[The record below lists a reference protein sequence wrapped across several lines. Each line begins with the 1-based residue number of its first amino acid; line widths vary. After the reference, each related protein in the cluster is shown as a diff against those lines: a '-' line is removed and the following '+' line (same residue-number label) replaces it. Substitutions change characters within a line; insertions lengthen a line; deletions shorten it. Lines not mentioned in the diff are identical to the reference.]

1 VKAMATK
8 QGDRGQGIGDSYN
21 EPSLR
26 ISSRSFAGNQGA
38 ETRARLLSGLTRGFH
53 ALQVRNYRLFWIGQL
68 ISQSGSWMQT
78 TAQAWLVLQLTQS
91 PFALGLVT
99 TLQFLPIMLLS
110 LIGGVIT
117 DRWPKHRLLTITQT
131 AALLQAAIFA
141 ILVGTGAI
149 QLWHVYVLATI
160 QGIITAIDNP
170 VRQSFVVELVGR
182 EHLIN
187 AVALNSML
195 FNASRIVGP
204 ALAGIMIAGA
214 SSTLSGIS
222 LVLAVNA
229 ISFVA
234 VLVGLL
240 MMRPSEFSNVPPA
253 VAGKIGQRLIEGL
266 VYVWHTPSVLLVMIV
281 VAAIGTFGYNF
292 SVVLPLLSG
301 FVLHT
306 NAAGFGA
313 LSAFLGFGSVVGAIA
328 TAYMRQVTVGRLML
342 GSTAFAILLGAV
354 AISTNYVLSGA
365 LLIALGF
372 AGILFSTSANTLLQ
386 LNVPDALR
394 GRVMSLYMLLFAGST
409 PIGGLLIGTL
419 SNIIGVSETLL
430 ICAALCLLGV
440 GGAIIYRRRTA

>member
-1 VKAMATK
+1 MNA
-8 QGDRGQGIGDSYN
+8 DERGSVETQHN
-21 EPSLR
+21 ESLR
-26 ISSRSFAGNQGA
+26 S
-38 ETRARLLSGLTRGFH
+38 RLLLGLTRGFH
-53 ALQVRNYRLFWIGQL
+53 ALQVRNYRLFWIGQM
-68 ISQSGSWMQT
+68 ISQTGSWMQR
-78 TAQAWLVLQLTQS
+78 TAQDWLVLQLTHS

-99 TLQFLPIMLLS
+99 ALQFLPVLLLS

-117 DRWPKHRLLTITQT
+117 DRWPKHRLVTITQV
-131 AALLQAAIFA
+131 AALLQAAVFA
-141 ILVGTGAI
+141 TLVGTGAI

-204 ALAGIMIAGA
+204 ALAGIMIARA

-222 LVLAVNA
+222 LVLTVNA

-240 MMRPSEFSNVPPA
+240 MMNPSEFSNVPPV
-253 VAGKIGQRLIEGL
+253 VAGKMGRRLIEGL
-266 VYVWHTPSVLLVMIV
+266 AYVWHTPSVMLVMIV

-306 NAAGFGA
+306 DAAGFGA
-313 LSAFLGFGSVVGAIA
+313 LSAFLGFGSVVGAIT
-328 TAYMRQVTVGRLML
+328 TAYMRQVSVGRLML
-342 GSTAFAILLGAV
+342 SSTAFAILLGAV
-354 AISTNYVLSGA
+354 AISTNYVISGA

-419 SNIIGVSETLL
+419 SIVIGVSETLL
-430 ICAALCLLGV
+430 VCATLCLLGI
-440 GGAIIYRRRTA
+440 GGALLYRRRTV

>member
-1 VKAMATK
+1 
-8 QGDRGQGIGDSYN
+8 
-21 EPSLR
+21 
-26 ISSRSFAGNQGA
+26 
-38 ETRARLLSGLTRGFH
+38 
-53 ALQVRNYRLFWIGQL
+53 VRNYRLFWIGQM
-68 ISQSGSWMQT
+68 ISQTGSWMQR
-78 TAQAWLVLQLTQS
+78 TAQDWLVLQLTHS
-91 PFALGLVT
+91 PFALGVVT
-99 TLQFLPIMLLS
+99 ALQFLPVLLLS

-117 DRWPKHRLLTITQT
+117 DRWPKHRLVTITQV

-141 ILVGTGAI
+141 LLVGTGVI
-149 QLWHVYVLATI
+149 QLWHVYVLATL

-204 ALAGIMIAGA
+204 ALAGIMIASA
-214 SSTLSGIS
+214 ASTLSGIA
-222 LVLAVNA
+222 LVLVVNA

-240 MMRPSEFSNVPPA
+240 MMRPSEFSNVPPV
-253 VAGKIGQRLIEGL
+253 VAGNMGKRLLEGL
-266 VYVWHTPSVLLVMIV
+266 VYVWHTPSVMLVMIV

-306 NAAGFGA
+306 NAAEFGA

-328 TAYMRQVTVGRLML
+328 TAYMRQVTVGRLMI
-342 GSTAFAILLGAV
+342 GSAAFALLLGAV
-354 AISTNYVLSGA
+354 AVSTSYALSGA

-440 GGAIIYRRRTA
+440 GGALVYRRRTA

>member
-1 VKAMATK
+1 MNA
-8 QGDRGQGIGDSYN
+8 DERGSVETQHN
-21 EPSLR
+21 ESLR
-26 ISSRSFAGNQGA
+26 S
-38 ETRARLLSGLTRGFH
+38 RLLLGLTRGFH
-53 ALQVRNYRLFWIGQL
+53 ALQVRNYRLFWIGQM
-68 ISQSGSWMQT
+68 ITQTGSWMQR
-78 TAQAWLVLQLTQS
+78 TAQDWLVLQLTHS

-99 TLQFLPIMLLS
+99 ALQFLPVLLLS

-117 DRWPKHRLLTITQT
+117 DRWPKHRLVTITQV
-131 AALLQAAIFA
+131 AALLQAAVFA
-141 ILVGTGAI
+141 TLVGTGAI

-204 ALAGIMIAGA
+204 ALAGIMIARA

-240 MMRPSEFSNVPPA
+240 MMKPSEFSNVPPV
-253 VAGKIGQRLIEGL
+253 VAGKMGRRLIEGL
-266 VYVWHTPSVLLVMIV
+266 AYVWHTPSVMLVMIV

-306 NAAGFGA
+306 DAAGFGA
-313 LSAFLGFGSVVGAIA
+313 LSAFLGFGSVVGAIT
-328 TAYMRQVTVGRLML
+328 TAYMRQVSVGRLML
-342 GSTAFAILLGAV
+342 SSTAFAILLGAV
-354 AISTNYVLSGA
+354 AISTNYVISGA

-419 SNIIGVSETLL
+419 SIVIGVSETLL
-430 ICAALCLLGV
+430 VCATLCLLGI
-440 GGAIIYRRRTA
+440 GGALLYRRRTV

>member
-1 VKAMATK
+1 V
-8 QGDRGQGIGDSYN
+8 
-21 EPSLR
+21 
-26 ISSRSFAGNQGA
+26 
-38 ETRARLLSGLTRGFH
+38 ARLLGGLTRGFH

-68 ISQSGSWMQT
+68 ISQTGSWMQR
-78 TAQAWLVLQLTQS
+78 TAQDWLVLQLTHS

-99 TLQFLPIMLLS
+99 ALQFLPVLLLS

-117 DRWPKHRLLTITQT
+117 DRWPKHRLVTITQV
-131 AALLQAAIFA
+131 AALLQAAVFA
-141 ILVGTGAI
+141 VLVGTGVI
-149 QLWHVYVLATI
+149 QLWHVYVLATL

-182 EHLIN
+182 DHLIN

-204 ALAGIMIAGA
+204 AAAGIMIARA
-214 SSTLSGIS
+214 STTLAGIS
-222 LVLAVNA
+222 LVLTVNA

-240 MMRPSEFSNVPPA
+240 MMDTRAFSNVPPV
-253 VAGKIGQRLIEGL
+253 VAGKIGQRLLEGL
-266 VYVWHTPSVLLVMIV
+266 AYVWRTPPVLLVMIV

-306 NAAGFGA
+306 DAAGFGG
-313 LSAFLGFGSVVGAIA
+313 LSAFLGFGSVVGAIG
-328 TAYMRQVTVGRLML
+328 TAYMRQVSVRRLMI

-354 AISTNYVLSGA
+354 AVSTSYAVSGA

-409 PIGGLLIGTL
+409 PIGGLLIGSL
-419 SNIIGVSETLL
+419 SNVIGVSETLL
-430 ICAALCLLGV
+430 LCAVLCLLGI
-440 GGAIIYRRRTA
+440 GGALVYRWRTE

>member
-1 VKAMATK
+1 MW
-8 QGDRGQGIGDSYN
+8 
-21 EPSLR
+21 
-26 ISSRSFAGNQGA
+26 
-38 ETRARLLSGLTRGFH
+38 ARLLAGLNRGFH
-53 ALQVRNYRLFWIGQL
+53 ALQVRNYRLFWIGQM
-68 ISQSGSWMQT
+68 ISQTGSWMQR
-78 TAQAWLVLQLTQS
+78 TAQDWLVLQLTHS

-99 TLQFLPIMLLS
+99 ALQFMPVLLLS

-117 DRWPKHRLLTITQT
+117 DRWPKHRLVTITQV

-141 ILVGTGAI
+141 ALVAAGVI
-149 QLWHVYVLATI
+149 QLWHVSVLATM

-195 FNASRIVGP
+195 FNGSRIVGP
-204 ALAGIMIAGA
+204 ALAGIMIASA
-214 SSTLSGIS
+214 SSTFNGIS

-240 MMRPSEFSNVPPA
+240 MMRPSEFASVPPA

-266 VYVWHTPSVLLVMIV
+266 VYVWHTPSVMLVMIV

-306 NAAGFGA
+306 DAAGFGA
-313 LSAFLGFGSVVGAIA
+313 LSAFLGFGSVVGAIV
-328 TAYMRQVTVGRLML
+328 TAYMRQVNVGRLML

-354 AISTNYVLSGA
+354 AISTNYALSGA

-386 LNVPDALR
+386 LNVPDELR

-430 ICAALCLLGV
+430 LCAALCLLGI
-440 GGAIIYRRRTA
+440 GGALVYRRRTT

>member
-1 VKAMATK
+1 MATK
-8 QGDRGQGIGDSYN
+8 AYAENLPREQPASPASMRDRLFIG
-21 EPSLR
+21 LK
-26 ISSRSFAGNQGA
+26 
-38 ETRARLLSGLTRGFH
+38 RGFH
-53 ALQVRNYRLFWIGQL
+53 ALQVRNYRLFWIGQM
-68 ISQSGSWMQT
+68 ISQTGSWMQT
-78 TAQAWLVLQLTQS
+78 TAQAWLVLQITQS

-117 DRWPKHRLLTITQT
+117 DRWPKHRLILITQM
-131 AALLQAAIFA
+131 AALLQAAVFA
-141 ILVGTGAI
+141 ALVASGAI

-195 FNASRIVGP
+195 FNGSRIIGP
-204 ALAGIMIAGA
+204 ALAGIMIASA
-214 SSTLSGIS
+214 SSTLNGIS
-222 LVLAVNA
+222 LVLAVNT

-240 MMRPSEFSNVPPA
+240 IMRPSEFSNVPPL
-253 VAGKIGQRLIEGL
+253 VAGKMGQRLAEGL

-306 NAAGFGA
+306 DAAGFGA

-354 AISTNYVLSGA
+354 AISTNYAISGA

-386 LNVPDALR
+386 LNVPDELR

-430 ICAALCLLGV
+430 VCAVLCLLGI
-440 GGAIIYRRRTA
+440 GGAMVYRRRMVGSST

>member
-1 VKAMATK
+1 
-8 QGDRGQGIGDSYN
+8 
-21 EPSLR
+21 
-26 ISSRSFAGNQGA
+26 
-38 ETRARLLSGLTRGFH
+38 
-53 ALQVRNYRLFWIGQL
+53 
-68 ISQSGSWMQT
+68 
-78 TAQAWLVLQLTQS
+78 
-91 PFALGLVT
+91 
-99 TLQFLPIMLLS
+99 
-110 LIGGVIT
+110 
-117 DRWPKHRLLTITQT
+117 
-131 AALLQAAIFA
+131 
-141 ILVGTGAI
+141 
-149 QLWHVYVLATI
+149 VYVLATM

-195 FNASRIVGP
+195 FNGSRIIGP
-204 ALAGIMIAGA
+204 ALAGIMIASA
-214 SSTLSGIS
+214 SSTLGGIS

-240 MMRPSEFSNVPPA
+240 MMRPSEFANVPPV
-253 VAGKIGQRLIEGL
+253 VAGKISQRLIEGL

-306 NAAGFGA
+306 DAAGFGA
-313 LSAFLGFGSVVGAIA
+313 LSAFLGFGSVVGAIV

-354 AISTNYVLSGA
+354 AISTSYAISGA

-430 ICAALCLLGV
+430 VCAVLCLLGI
-440 GGAIIYRRRTA
+440 GGALVYRQRTA

>member
-1 VKAMATK
+1 MATK
-8 QGDRGQGIGDSYN
+8 QGDRGQGKGNSYN
-21 EPSLR
+21 EQSLR
-26 ISSRSFAGNQGA
+26 VSSRVFAANQGA
-38 ETRARLLSGLTRGFH
+38 GMRVRLLGGLARGFH

-68 ISQSGSWMQT
+68 ISQTGSWMQT

-117 DRWPKHRLLTITQT
+117 DRWPKHRLVTITQV
-131 AALLQAAIFA
+131 AALLQAAVFA
-141 ILVGTGAI
+141 TLVGSGAI

-182 EHLIN
+182 EHLVN

-204 ALAGIMIAGA
+204 ALAGIIIAGA
-214 SSTLSGIS
+214 SSTLGGIS
-222 LVLAVNA
+222 LVLAVNT

-240 MMRPSEFSNVPPA
+240 MMKPGEFANVPPV
-253 VAGKIGQRLIEGL
+253 VAGRMGQRLLEGL
-266 VYVWHTPSVLLVMIV
+266 AYVWHTPPVLLVMIV

-306 NAAGFGA
+306 DAAGFGA

-328 TAYMRQVTVGRLML
+328 TAYMRQVSVGRLMI
-342 GSTAFAILLGAV
+342 GSAAFAILLGAV
-354 AISTNYVLSGA
+354 AVSTNYALSGG

-430 ICAALCLLGV
+430 VCAALCLLGV
-440 GGAIIYRRRTA
+440 GGAMLYRRRTA

>member
-1 VKAMATK
+1 V
-8 QGDRGQGIGDSYN
+8 
-21 EPSLR
+21 
-26 ISSRSFAGNQGA
+26 
-38 ETRARLLSGLTRGFH
+38 RLLGGLTRGFH
-53 ALQVRNYRLFWIGQL
+53 ALQVRNYRLFWIGQM
-68 ISQSGSWMQT
+68 ISQTGSWMQR
-78 TAQAWLVLQLTQS
+78 TAQDWLVLQLTHS

-99 TLQFLPIMLLS
+99 ALQFLPVLLLS

-117 DRWPKHRLLTITQT
+117 DRWPKHRLVTITQV
-131 AALLQAAIFA
+131 AALLQAAVFA
-141 ILVGTGAI
+141 TLVGTGAI

-182 EHLIN
+182 DHLIN

-204 ALAGIMIAGA
+204 AVAGIMIARA
-214 SSTLSGIS
+214 SSTLAGIS

-240 MMRPSEFSNVPPA
+240 MMRPSEFSNVPPV
-253 VAGKIGQRLIEGL
+253 VAGKMGQRLVEGL
-266 VYVWHTPSVLLVMIV
+266 VYVWHTPPVLLVMIV

-306 NAAGFGA
+306 DAAGFGA

-328 TAYMRQVTVGRLML
+328 TAYMRQVSVGRLML
-342 GSTAFAILLGAV
+342 GSTAFALLLGAV
-354 AISTNYVLSGA
+354 AISTNYAISGA

-419 SNIIGVSETLL
+419 SNLIGVSETLL
-430 ICAALCLLGV
+430 VCAALCLLGI
-440 GGAIIYRRRTA
+440 GGALVYRRHTA

>member
-1 VKAMATK
+1 MATK
-8 QGDRGQGIGDSYN
+8 TSAENLPREQPASPASMRDRLFIGVK
-21 EPSLR
+21 
-26 ISSRSFAGNQGA
+26 
-38 ETRARLLSGLTRGFH
+38 RGFH
-53 ALQVRNYRLFWIGQL
+53 ALQVRNYRLFWIGQM
-68 ISQSGSWMQT
+68 ISQTGSWMQR
-78 TAQAWLVLQLTQS
+78 TAQDWLVLQLTHS

-99 TLQFLPIMLLS
+99 ALQFLPVLLLS

-117 DRWPKHRLLTITQT
+117 DRWPKHRLVTITQV
-131 AALLQAAIFA
+131 AALLQAAVFA
-141 ILVGTGAI
+141 ALVASGAI

-195 FNASRIVGP
+195 FNGSRIIGP
-204 ALAGIMIAGA
+204 ALAGIMIASA
-214 SSTLSGIS
+214 SSTLNGIS

-240 MMRPSEFSNVPPA
+240 MMRPSEFSNVPPV
-253 VAGKIGQRLIEGL
+253 VAGKMGQRLVEGL

-306 NAAGFGA
+306 DAAGFGA

-354 AISTNYVLSGA
+354 AISTNYAISGA

-386 LNVPDALR
+386 LNVPDELR

-430 ICAALCLLGV
+430 VCAVLCLLGI
-440 GGAIIYRRRTA
+440 GGALVYRRRMVGSST

>member
-1 VKAMATK
+1 MNA
-8 QGDRGQGIGDSYN
+8 DERGSVETQHSD
-21 EPSLR
+21 SLR
-26 ISSRSFAGNQGA
+26 S
-38 ETRARLLSGLTRGFH
+38 RLLLGLTRGFH
-53 ALQVRNYRLFWIGQL
+53 ALQVRNYRLFWIGQM
-68 ISQSGSWMQT
+68 ISQTGSWMQR
-78 TAQAWLVLQLTQS
+78 TAQDWLVLQLTHS

-99 TLQFLPIMLLS
+99 ALQFLPVLLLS

-117 DRWPKHRLLTITQT
+117 DRWPKHRLVTITQV
-131 AALLQAAIFA
+131 AALLQAAVFA
-141 ILVGTGAI
+141 TLVGTGAI

-204 ALAGIMIAGA
+204 ALAGIMIARA

-222 LVLAVNA
+222 LVLTVNA

-240 MMRPSEFSNVPPA
+240 MMNPSEFSNVPPV
-253 VAGKIGQRLIEGL
+253 VAGKMGRRLIEGL
-266 VYVWHTPSVLLVMIV
+266 AYVWHTPSVMLVMIV

-306 NAAGFGA
+306 DAAGFGA
-313 LSAFLGFGSVVGAIA
+313 LSAFLGFGSVVGAIT
-328 TAYMRQVTVGRLML
+328 TAYIRQVSVGRLML
-342 GSTAFAILLGAV
+342 SSTAFAILLGAV
-354 AISTNYVLSGA
+354 AISTNYVISGA

-419 SNIIGVSETLL
+419 SIVIGVSETLL
-430 ICAALCLLGV
+430 VCATLCLLGI
-440 GGAIIYRRRTA
+440 GGALLYRRRTV

>member
-1 VKAMATK
+1 MNA
-8 QGDRGQGIGDSYN
+8 DERGSVETQHN
-21 EPSLR
+21 ESLR
-26 ISSRSFAGNQGA
+26 S
-38 ETRARLLSGLTRGFH
+38 RLLLGLTRGFH
-53 ALQVRNYRLFWIGQL
+53 ALQVRNYRLFWIGQM
-68 ISQSGSWMQT
+68 ISQTGSWMQR
-78 TAQAWLVLQLTQS
+78 TAQDWLVLQLTHS

-99 TLQFLPIMLLS
+99 ALQFLPVLLLS

-117 DRWPKHRLLTITQT
+117 DRWPKHRLVTITQV
-131 AALLQAAIFA
+131 AALLQAAVFA
-141 ILVGTGAI
+141 TLVGTGAI

-204 ALAGIMIAGA
+204 ALAGIMIARA

-222 LVLAVNA
+222 LVLTVNA

-240 MMRPSEFSNVPPA
+240 MMSPSEFSNVPPV
-253 VAGKIGQRLIEGL
+253 VAGKMGRRLIEGL
-266 VYVWHTPSVLLVMIV
+266 AYVWHTPSVMLVMIV

-306 NAAGFGA
+306 DAAGFGA
-313 LSAFLGFGSVVGAIA
+313 LSAFLGFGSVVGAIT
-328 TAYMRQVTVGRLML
+328 TAYMRQVSVGRLML
-342 GSTAFAILLGAV
+342 SSTAFAILLGAV
-354 AISTNYVLSGA
+354 AISTNYVISGA

-419 SNIIGVSETLL
+419 SIVIGVSETLL
-430 ICAALCLLGV
+430 VCATLCLLGI
-440 GGAIIYRRRTA
+440 GGALLYRRRTV

>member
-1 VKAMATK
+1 MQTLNAKPHLHQRSDALDTA
-8 QGDRGQGIGDSYN
+8 
-21 EPSLR
+21 PA
-26 ISSRSFAGNQGA
+26 SSRAS
-38 ETRARLLSGLTRGFH
+38 RLFGSLARGFR
-53 ALQVRNYRLFWIGQL
+53 ALEVRNYRLFWIGQL
-68 ISQSGSWMQT
+68 ISQTGSWMQR
-78 TAQAWLVLQLTQS
+78 TAQDWLVLQLTHS

-99 TLQFLPIMLLS
+99 ALQFLPVLLLS
-110 LIGGVIT
+110 LIGGVIS
-117 DRWPKHRLLTITQT
+117 DRWPKHRLVTITQV
-131 AALLQAAIFA
+131 AALIQAAVFA

-149 QLWHVYVLATI
+149 QLWHVYVLATL

-182 EHLIN
+182 DHLIN

-195 FNASRIVGP
+195 FNGSRIVGP
-204 ALAGIMIAGA
+204 ALAGIMIASA
-214 SSTLSGIS
+214 SSTLGGIS

-240 MMRPSEFSNVPPA
+240 MMRPSEFSNVPPV
-253 VAGKIGQRLIEGL
+253 VAGKIGQRLLEGL

-306 NAAGFGA
+306 DAAGFGGLSAALGLGSLIGA
-313 LSAFLGFGSVVGAIA
+313 LS
-328 TAYMRQVTVGRLML
+328 TAYARQVTVRRLIV
-342 GSTAFAILLGAV
+342 GSACFSVLLGAV
-354 AISTNYVLSGA
+354 ALSTSFAISAA
-365 LLIALGF
+365 LLVALGF

-386 LNVPDALR
+386 LAVPDALR

-409 PIGGLLIGTL
+409 PIGALLIGTL

-430 ICAALCLLGV
+430 VCAALCLLGV
-440 GGAIIYRRRTA
+440 GGALVYRRRAE

>member
-1 VKAMATK
+1 MVTKTTRIHEDQNVPAWSNATPANANE
-8 QGDRGQGIGDSYN
+8 RGRLETQYVS
-21 EPSLR
+21 SL
-26 ISSRSFAGNQGA
+26 
-38 ETRARLLSGLTRGFH
+38 RARLLNGLTRGFH
-53 ALQVRNYRLFWIGQL
+53 ALQVRNYRLFWIGQM
-68 ISQSGSWMQT
+68 ISQTGSWMQR
-78 TAQAWLVLQLTQS
+78 TAQDWLVLQLTHS

-99 TLQFLPIMLLS
+99 ALQFLPVLLLS

-117 DRWPKHRLLTITQT
+117 DRWPKHRLVTITQV
-131 AALLQAAIFA
+131 AALLQAAVFA

-149 QLWHVYVLATI
+149 QLWHVYILAAL

-204 ALAGIMIAGA
+204 ALAGIMIASA

-240 MMRPSEFSNVPPA
+240 MMRSSEFANVPPV
-253 VAGKIGQRLIEGL
+253 VAGKMGQRLVEGL
-266 VYVWHTPSVLLVMIV
+266 VYVWHTPPVLLVMIV

-306 NAAGFGA
+306 DAAGFGA
-313 LSAFLGFGSVVGAIA
+313 LSAFLGFGSVIGAIA

-354 AISTNYVLSGA
+354 AISTNYAISGA

-430 ICAALCLLGV
+430 VCAALCLLGI
-440 GGAIIYRRRTA
+440 GGALVYRRRTA

>member
-1 VKAMATK
+1 
-8 QGDRGQGIGDSYN
+8 
-21 EPSLR
+21 
-26 ISSRSFAGNQGA
+26 
-38 ETRARLLSGLTRGFH
+38 
-53 ALQVRNYRLFWIGQL
+53 
-68 ISQSGSWMQT
+68 
-78 TAQAWLVLQLTQS
+78 
-91 PFALGLVT
+91 
-99 TLQFLPIMLLS
+99 
-110 LIGGVIT
+110 
-117 DRWPKHRLLTITQT
+117 
-131 AALLQAAIFA
+131 
-141 ILVGTGAI
+141 
-149 QLWHVYVLATI
+149 VYVLATI

-182 EHLIN
+182 EHLVN

-204 ALAGIMIAGA
+204 ALAGIMIAGT

-240 MMRPSEFSNVPPA
+240 MMKPGEFANVPPV
-253 VAGKIGQRLIEGL
+253 VAGRMGQRLLEGL
-266 VYVWHTPSVLLVMIV
+266 TYVWHTPSVLLVMIV

-306 NAAGFGA
+306 DAAGFGA

-328 TAYMRQVTVGRLML
+328 TAYMRQVSVGRLMI
-342 GSTAFAILLGAV
+342 GSAAFAILLGAV
-354 AISTNYVLSGA
+354 AVSTNYALSGA

-430 ICAALCLLGV
+430 VCAALCLLGV
-440 GGAIIYRRRTA
+440 GGAMLYRRRTA

>member
-1 VKAMATK
+1 MATK
-8 QGDRGQGIGDSYN
+8 TYTENLASEQPAGPANRRDR
-21 EPSLR
+21 L
-26 ISSRSFAGNQGA
+26 FV
-38 ETRARLLSGLTRGFH
+38 GLKRGFH
-53 ALQVRNYRLFWIGQL
+53 ALQMRNYRLFWIGQM
-68 ISQSGSWMQT
+68 ISQTGSWMQR
-78 TAQAWLVLQLTQS
+78 TAQDWLVLQLTHS

-99 TLQFLPIMLLS
+99 ALQFLPVLLLS

-117 DRWPKHRLLTITQT
+117 DRWPKHRLVTITQV
-131 AALLQAAIFA
+131 AALLQAAVFA
-141 ILVGTGAI
+141 ALVGAGAI

-195 FNASRIVGP
+195 FNGSRIVGP
-204 ALAGIMIAGA
+204 AVAGIMIASA

-240 MMRPSEFSNVPPA
+240 MMKPSEFSNVPPV

-306 NAAGFGA
+306 DAAGFGA
-313 LSAFLGFGSVVGAIA
+313 LSAFLGFGSVVGAIV

-342 GSTAFAILLGAV
+342 GSTCFAVLLGAV
-354 AISTNYVLSGA
+354 AISTNYALSGT

-386 LNVPDALR
+386 LNVPDVLR

-430 ICAALCLLGV
+430 VCAALCLLGV
-440 GGAIIYRRRTA
+440 GGALVYRRRTA

>member
-1 VKAMATK
+1 MATK
-8 QGDRGQGIGDSYN
+8 QADRRPGTADSYN
-21 EPSLR
+21 ELSV
-26 ISSRSFAGNQGA
+26 SSRTLADNQAAG
-38 ETRARLLSGLTRGFH
+38 TWVRLLSGLTRGFH

-68 ISQSGSWMQT
+68 ISQTGSWMQT

-91 PFALGLVT
+91 PLALGLVI
-99 TLQFLPIMLLS
+99 TLQFLPVLLLS

-117 DRWPKHRLLTITQT
+117 DRWPKHRLLTITQV
-131 AALLQAAIFA
+131 AALLQAAVFA
-141 ILVGTGAI
+141 ALVATGMI

-160 QGIITAIDNP
+160 QGIIMAIDNP

-195 FNASRIVGP
+195 FNGSRIVGP
-204 ALAGIMIAGA
+204 ALAGIMIASA
-214 SSTLSGIS
+214 SSTLNGIS

-240 MMRPSEFSNVPPA
+240 IMRPSEFSNVPPV
-253 VAGKIGQRLIEGL
+253 VAGKIGQRLVEGL
-266 VYVWHTPSVLLVMIV
+266 AYVWHTPSVMLVMIV

-306 NAAGFGA
+306 DAAGFGA
-313 LSAFLGFGSVVGAIA
+313 LSAFLGFGSLVGAIA
-328 TAYMRQVTVGRLML
+328 TAYMRQVTVGRLMI

-354 AISTNYVLSGA
+354 AISTNYAISGA

-419 SNIIGVSETLL
+419 SNIIGVAETLL
-430 ICAALCLLGV
+430 VCAALCLLGI
-440 GGAIIYRRRTA
+440 GGAIVYRRRTA

>member
-1 VKAMATK
+1 M
-8 QGDRGQGIGDSYN
+8 
-21 EPSLR
+21 
-26 ISSRSFAGNQGA
+26 
-38 ETRARLLSGLTRGFH
+38 RLLSGLTRGFH

-68 ISQSGSWMQT
+68 ISQTGSWMQT

-91 PFALGLVT
+91 PLALGLVI
-99 TLQFLPIMLLS
+99 TLQFLPVLLLS

-117 DRWPKHRLLTITQT
+117 DRWPKHRLLTITQV
-131 AALLQAAIFA
+131 AALLQAAVFA
-141 ILVGTGAI
+141 ALVATGMI

-160 QGIITAIDNP
+160 QGIIMAIDNP

-195 FNASRIVGP
+195 FNGSRIVGP
-204 ALAGIMIAGA
+204 ALAGIMIASA
-214 SSTLSGIS
+214 SSTLNGIS

-240 MMRPSEFSNVPPA
+240 IMRPSEFSNVPPV
-253 VAGKIGQRLIEGL
+253 VAGKIGQRLVEGL
-266 VYVWHTPSVLLVMIV
+266 AYVWHTPSVMLVMIV

-306 NAAGFGA
+306 DAAGFGA
-313 LSAFLGFGSVVGAIA
+313 LSAFLGFGSLVGAIA
-328 TAYMRQVTVGRLML
+328 TAYMRQVTVGRLMI

-354 AISTNYVLSGA
+354 AISTNYAISGA

-419 SNIIGVSETLL
+419 SNIIGVAETLL
-430 ICAALCLLGV
+430 VCAALCLLGI
-440 GGAIIYRRRTA
+440 GGAIVYRRRTA

>member
-1 VKAMATK
+1 MATK
-8 QGDRGQGIGDSYN
+8 QADRGQGIGNSYK
-21 EPSLR
+21 EPPLR
-26 ISSRSFAGNQGA
+26 VSPPIFAGNQGA
-38 ETRARLLSGLTRGFH
+38 GMRVRLLGGFARGFH

-68 ISQSGSWMQT
+68 ISQTGSWMQT

-117 DRWPKHRLLTITQT
+117 DRWPKHRLVTITQT
-131 AALLQAAIFA
+131 SALLQAAVFA
-141 ILVGTGAI
+141 TLVGTGAV

-182 EHLIN
+182 EHLVN

-195 FNASRIVGP
+195 FNASRIAGP
-204 ALAGIMIAGA
+204 ALAGIIIAGA
-214 SSTLSGIS
+214 GSMLSGIS

-234 VLVGLL
+234 VLMGLL
-240 MMRPSEFSNVPPA
+240 MMRPSEFANVPPV
-253 VAGKIGQRLIEGL
+253 VAGKIGQRLLEGL
-266 VYVWHTPSVLLVMIV
+266 AYVWHTPSVMLVMIV

-306 NAAGFGA
+306 DAAGFGA

-328 TAYMRQVTVGRLML
+328 TAYMRQVSVRRLML
-342 GSTAFAILLGAV
+342 GSAAFAILLGAV
-354 AISTNYVLSGA
+354 AVSTNYALSGG

-430 ICAALCLLGV
+430 VCAALCLLGV
-440 GGAIIYRRRTA
+440 GGAMVYRRRTA